1 MRRKNTNMDLVRE
14 TAISLLYVDIQE
26 TPFSPTIVSHPFTN
40 AGIAYVQT
48 GTKIKMLNLCQS
60 EDDLNQ
66 WRREIKQKIQE
77 CKNPYQIIMLLNR
90 PYYLTFLKFI
100 KTYLNSEDLTELMR
114 YAWCR
119 QENPNQDPNMTR
131 NELIQI
137 FSACDK
143 QMLMSQEDLAYY
155 TNLPDELTIY
165 RGVRTK
171 RKNTVN
177 ALSWTLNP
185 KTARFFAARFL
196 RKREVGYIFRS
207 TIKKEHTFAY
217 FSDADEAEI
226 VVNPKY
232 LENIELVEEIKNEK
246 DDKS

>member
-1 MRRKNTNMDLVRE
+1 MDLVRE

-40 AGIAYVQT
+40 TGIAYVQT

-60 EDDLNQ
+60 GDDLNQ
-66 WRREIKQKIQE
+66 WRQEIKQKIQE

-119 QENPNQDPNMTR
+119 QENPNQDPNMTKS
-131 NELIQI
+131 ELVQL
-137 FSACDK
+137 FSSCDK
-143 QMLMSQEDLAYY
+143 QMLMSPEDWTYCK
-155 TNLPDELTIY
+155 NLPEELTIY
-165 RGVRTK
+165 RGTK
-171 RKNTVN
+171 TQKKNDIK

-185 KTARFFAARFL
+185 DIAKFFASRFL
-196 RKREVGYIFRS
+196 RNGEAGYIFRT

>member
-14 TAISLLYVDIQE
+14 TAIALLYIDIQE
-26 TPFSPTIVSHPFTN
+26 TPFSPTIVSPPFTN
-40 AGIAYVQT
+40 TGIAYVQT

-66 WRREIKQKIQE
+66 WRREMKRKIQE
-77 CKNPYQIIMLLNR
+77 CTKPYQIIMLLNR
-90 PYYLTFLKFI
+90 PYYLTFLKFT
-100 KTYLNSEDLTELMR
+100 KTYLNSEDLTEITR

-119 QENPNQDPNMTR
+119 QENPNQDPNMTQS
-131 NELIQI
+131 ELVQI

-143 QMLMSQEDLAYY
+143 QMLMSQEDWTYY
-155 TNLPDELTIY
+155 KNLPEELTIY
-165 RGVRTK
+165 RGTK
-171 RKNTVN
+171 TQRKNDIK

-185 KTARFFAARFL
+185 DTAKFFASRFL
-196 RKREVGYIFRS
+196 RNGESGYIFRT
-207 TIKKEHTFAY
+207 TIKKEQTFAY

-232 LENIELVEEIKNEK
+232 LKDIELIEKIKRSK
-246 DDKS
+246 P

>member
-14 TAISLLYVDIQE
+14 TAIALLYIDIQE

-40 AGIAYVQT
+40 TGIACIQT
-48 GTKIKMLNLCQS
+48 GSKMKMLNLCQS
-60 EDDLNQ
+60 GDDLNQ

-100 KTYLNSEDLTELMR
+100 KTYLNSEDLTKIIK
-114 YAWCR
+114 YAWCH
-119 QENPNQDPNMTR
+119 QENPNHDPNMTKS
-131 NELIQI
+131 ELVQL
-137 FSACDK
+137 FSSCDK

-196 RKREVGYIFRS
+196 RKREVGYIFRA

-232 LENIELVEEIKNEK
+232 LENIKSVEEIKNEK
-246 DDKS
+246 DDKP

>member
-14 TAISLLYVDIQE
+14 TAISLLYMDIQE

-40 AGIAYVQT
+40 TGITCIQT

-90 PYYLTFLKFI
+90 PYYLTFLKFT

-131 NELIQI
+131 SELIQI

-143 QMLMSQEDLAYY
+143 QMLMSPEDWTYY
-155 TNLPDELTIY
+155 KNLPDKLTIY
-165 RGVRTK
+165 RGTK
-171 RKNTVN
+171 TQKKNDIK

-185 KTARFFAARFL
+185 DIAKFFASRFL
-196 RKREVGYIFRS
+196 RNGEAGYIFRT

-217 FSDADEAEI
+217 FSDANESELVI
-226 VVNPKY
+226 NPKY
-232 LENIELVEEIKNEK
+232 LKDIELIENVKRSK
-246 DDKS
+246 P